1 MSEACDI
8 PAQGNADTR
17 HLRSGCH
24 LNPHPDQLRYVR
36 FKLTHYRDGH
46 LTVPMVSHVADHL
59 METAYRLPFGPG
71 GFEQWARENDL
82 LSNQ

>member
-1 MSEACDI
+1 MMQRQSLTMAQHGT
-8 PAQGNADTR
+8 PAQQANVTFQGTLGLLCQAIR
-17 HLRSGCH
+17 A
-24 LNPHPDQLRYVR
+24 
-36 FKLTHYRDGH
+36 GH